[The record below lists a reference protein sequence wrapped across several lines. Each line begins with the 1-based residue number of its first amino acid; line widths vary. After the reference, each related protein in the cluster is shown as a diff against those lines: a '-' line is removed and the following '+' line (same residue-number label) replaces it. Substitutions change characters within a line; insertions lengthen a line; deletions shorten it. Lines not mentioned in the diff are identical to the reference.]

1 MTDLRTATE
10 TLAGFPPIL
19 LFHQGTVAEGAEFFS
34 ERWPEAR
41 AVSDPDHFFY
51 AAFEVQQG
59 GLTQMFGLDAL
70 RNGVIALS
78 HGHMQGKTVGD
89 VWTMPGFFLV
99 QGRMMLWRYGV
110 DNAGDQPEFDEVA
123 RLSAQLALE

>member
-1 MTDLRTATE
+1 MTDLREA
-10 TLAGFPPIL
+10 AQDVPGFPPVL
-19 LFHQGTVAEGAEFFS
+19 LVHQGTVAEGADFFA

-41 AVSDPDHFFY
+41 AVSDPEHFFY
-51 AAFEVQQG
+51 AAFEVRQG

-78 HGHMQGKTVGD
+78 HGHMQGKAVGD

-99 QGRMMLWRYGV
+99 QGRTMLWRYEV
-110 DNAGDQPEFDEVA
+110 DNAGAQPDFGEVA
-123 RLSAQLALE
+123 RLSVALAMD